1 MTGDGERIATLEAQV
16 ETLTKQVDDLN
27 ADRKRMM
34 RWGIMALGAAVVGLG
49 GYVWSLAVP
58 PP

>member
-16 ETLTKQVDDLN
+16 ENLIKEVDDLN

-34 RWGIMALGAAVVGLG
+34 RWGVMALGAALVSLA
-49 GYVWSLAVP
+49 GYVWTLR
-58 PP
+58 